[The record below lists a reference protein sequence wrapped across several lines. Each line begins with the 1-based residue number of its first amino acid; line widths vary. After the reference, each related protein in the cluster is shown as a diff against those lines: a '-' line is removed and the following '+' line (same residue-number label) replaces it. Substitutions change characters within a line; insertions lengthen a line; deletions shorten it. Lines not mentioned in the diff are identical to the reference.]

1 MAFTYRKTVKALN
14 NSMELIAKSLQS
26 RLEENNSIASGDLG
40 KSITLKLTKKNN
52 SIEQD
57 ILMLPYWGAVDKG
70 RPKGKQP
77 PINKIKEWLTYPNTR
92 DKLGLAGG
100 GNSVGVRVITGKDGK
115 RKTVS
120 DVDSL
125 AFLIARKIGK
135 KGTKGNNFASDVF
148 DSKKV
153 KVDLPNAIADAVFE
167 DLNIVFDDLVTSI
180 N

>member
-14 NSMELIAKSLQS
+14 NSMELIAKSLKS
-26 RLEENNSIASGDLG
+26 RLEENFSDASGDLG
-40 KSITLKLTKKNN
+40 NSITVSAKKSNN
-52 SIEQD
+52 SLEVNIS
-57 ILMLPYWGAVDKG
+57 MLDYWEALDKG
-70 RPKGKQP
+70 RKPGKQP
-77 PINKIKEWLTYPNTR
+77 PINKIKEWLTYPNPR
-92 DKLGLAGG
+92 AKLGLE
-100 GNSVGVRVITGKDGK
+100 GVSNVNIAE
-115 RKTVS
+115 VN
-120 DVDSL
+120 SL

-167 DLNIVFDDLVTSI
+167 DLNIVLDDLVTSI

>member
-14 NSMELIAKSLQS
+14 NSMELIAKSLKS
-26 RLEENNSIASGDLG
+26 RLEENFSDASGDLG
-40 KSITLKLTKKNN
+40 NSITVSAKKSNN
-52 SIEQD
+52 SLEVNIS
-57 ILMLPYWGAVDKG
+57 MLDYWEALDKG
-70 RPKGKQP
+70 RKPGKQP
-77 PINKIKEWLTYPNTR
+77 PINKIKEWLTYPNPR
-92 DKLGLAGG
+92 AKLGLE
-100 GNSVGVRVITGKDGK
+100 GVSNVNIAE
-115 RKTVS
+115 VN
-120 DVDSL
+120 SL

>member
-14 NSMELIAKSLQS
+14 NSMELIAKSLKS
-26 RLEENNSIASGDLG
+26 RLEENFSDASGDLG
-40 KSITLKLTKKNN
+40 SSIAVSAISKKSGSLEVNI
-52 SIEQD
+52 S
-57 ILMLPYWGAVDKG
+57 MLDYWEALDKG
-70 RPKGKQP
+70 RKPGKQP
-77 PINKIKEWLTYPNTR
+77 PINKIKEWLTYPNPR
-92 DKLGLAGG
+92 AKLGLE
-100 GNSVGVRVITGKDGK
+100 GVSNVNIAE
-115 RKTVS
+115 VN
-120 DVDSL
+120 SL

-135 KGTKGNNFASDVF
+135 KGTEGNNFASDVF